1 MQSSNSDCAL
11 QDKDAST
18 YLRVNEK
25 GHWKRSD
32 GRSNQQRDYPMFNN
46 VTRYMRRKRKEA
58 QIRNELLA
66 HTPRELNDI
75 GISPHDINRIA
86 REGARDL

>member
-1 MQSSNSDCAL
+1 M
-11 QDKDAST
+11 
-18 YLRVNEK
+18 VNEK
-25 GHWKRSD
+25 GHRETLRRSFQSA
-32 GRSNQQRDYPMFNN
+32 REYQMFDN

-75 GISPHDINRIA
+75 GISPGDIDRIA

>member
-1 MQSSNSDCAL
+1 
-11 QDKDAST
+11 
-18 YLRVNEK
+18 
-25 GHWKRSD
+25 
-32 GRSNQQRDYPMFNN
+32 MFDN

-75 GISPHDINRIA
+75 GNSPHDIDRIA
-86 REGARDL
+86 REGARDF